1 VSGGIGSL
9 IIGLLHRPKKNNLEK
24 KHETKPAVVEA
35 KEEVKV
41 PVAQAVVVP
50 PPLAPKSDNPVP
62 NQKPKH
68 PKSNGIASGSVSKSA
83 ASASTKSPTPVATD
97 SERESAATGPA
108 PKRSSAR
115 QRKDRR
121 A

>member
-1 VSGGIGSL
+1 MSGGIGSL
-9 IIGLLHRPKKNNLEK
+9 IIGLLHRPKKNDLEQ
-24 KHETKPAVVEA
+24 KHGIKPAAVEA
-35 KEEVKV
+35 NEKAKA
-41 PVAQAVVVP
+41 PVAQGVVAP
-50 PPLAPKSDNPVP
+50 PPPAPKSDNAIP
-62 NQKPKH
+62 NQKSKH
-68 PKSNGIASGSVSKSA
+68 PKSNGIASSSVSKSA
-83 ASASTKSPTPVATD
+83 ATVSTKSPTPVATD